1 MAFMEWTD
9 ECSVGV
15 RQFDDDHKM
24 LFSIANEL
32 YDGVLAGS
40 GSNIDAT
47 LSNVFGRLK
56 AYTELHFKHEEDI
69 FERTGYPNARSHKG
83 LHDIAKTMFAKIPSD
98 AVHGDKRQLAMELTN
113 VLKGWLL
120 LHIQEEDMKYGAFL
134 NSRGIR

>member
-32 YDGVLAGS
+32 HDGILAGT
-40 GSNIDAT
+40 IDGT
-47 LSNVFGRLK
+47 LNDALNRLD
-56 AYTELHFKHEEDI
+56 AYTKLHFKHEEDM
-69 FERTGYPNARSHKG
+69 FERTGYPNANTHKG
-83 LHDIAKTMFAKIPSD
+83 LHEIDQKMFASIRSD
-98 AVHGDKRQLAMELTN
+98 MAHVDRGQLAMELAM

-120 LHIQEEDMKYGAFL
+120 LHIQEEDKKYGAFL
-134 NSRGIR
+134 NSKGIR